1 MGWFRAIMPLGMVKY
16 RKTTC
21 PTALQPVLLRE
32 SKDKK
37 YQLVDHMGV
46 LLKIPGLGRVQ
57 VGSQ

>member
-1 MGWFRAIMPLGMVKY
+1 MPLGMVKY